1 MTVGTFDG
9 VHLGH
14 QHILNTAI
22 QRAQERDANS
32 VLVTFEPHPGF
43 VLKSSGKPDVK
54 LLTTIEEKIDLLEQT
69 QLRYLII
76 SNFTRAF
83 ADIAAEDFVKNFIV
97 DTLQAQYVVIGHDHT
112 FGRDRRGNIDLLR
125 KMGKEFGFDVEEV
138 SPVKNEDQSISSTR
152 VRQLL
157 LEGQVDQA
165 EHLLGRFYS
174 ITGQV
179 IKGSGRGREMGFPT
193 ANIRPYS
200 RYKLVP
206 QNGIYASKISI
217 DNQEYDSVTY
227 IGTRPTFNIKTKS
240 IETHIPDFD
249 GDIYQK
255 EVTVSFLKCLR
266 KEETFDSTKDLI
278 NAIKNDKELAV
289 QYLRNGGKG

>member
-22 QRAQERDANS
+22 QRAQELNANS

-43 VLKSSGKPDVK
+43 VVKSSGKPDVK
-54 LLTTIEEKIDLLEQT
+54 LLTTIEEKINLLEQT
-69 QLRYLII
+69 QLNFLVI

-83 ADIAAEDFVKNFIV
+83 AQIAAEDFVKNFIV
-97 DTLQAQYVVIGHDHT
+97 NTLQAQYVVIGHDHT
-112 FGRDRRGNIDLLR
+112 FGRNRKGNIKLLQ
-125 KMGKEFGFDVEEV
+125 KMGRKLGFEVEEV
-138 SPVKNEDQSISSTR
+138 SPVTDADRSISSTR

-157 LEGQVDQA
+157 LEGHVDQV
-165 EHLLGRFYS
+165 EYLLGRHYS
-174 ITGQV
+174 VTGQV
-179 IKGSGRGREMGFPT
+179 IRGSGRGQEMGFPT
-193 ANIRPYS
+193 ANVRPYS

-206 QNGIYASKISI
+206 KNGIYASKITI
-217 DNQEYDSVTY
+217 DNHQYDSVTY

-240 IETHIPDFD
+240 IETHIPDFK
-249 GDIYQK
+249 GDLYHK
-255 EVTVSFLKCLR
+255 EVSVSFLKCLR
-266 KEETFDSTKDLI
+266 KEETFDSTKDLV

-289 QYLRNGGKG
+289 QYLRNGGKY